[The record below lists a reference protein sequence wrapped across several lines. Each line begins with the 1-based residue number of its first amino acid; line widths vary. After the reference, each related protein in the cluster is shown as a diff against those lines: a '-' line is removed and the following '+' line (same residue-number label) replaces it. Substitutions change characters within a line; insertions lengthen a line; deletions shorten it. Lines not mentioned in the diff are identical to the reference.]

1 MTKTHDKV
9 IKESNKPSL
18 KASKKAIKK
27 ATLVLSKDEY
37 SQLHLGVI
45 TLIEQAVDNKKMND
59 GLFSSI
65 ADNLIKLHGLKPSY
79 PMYILCRDET
89 EKALLKSRSITS
101 VTFKNH
107 YWKYVREFLDI
118 TKGFE
123 MPVSKNPASV
133 KKALARKSLTGQD
146 GKPYS
151 LSKIS
156 DDDLSAGLFGSKG
169 KKALIDRQDLKIRAG
184 NSLLKKADNK
194 LTVLNRAWAEKEII
208 KDKLV
213 MAYLKNNIIDIRTLA
228 QKEKE

>member
-9 IKESNKPSL
+9 IQASKKPSL

-45 TLIEQAVDNKKMND
+45 TLIEQAVDNKKTND

-89 EKALLKSRSITS
+89 EKALLQSRKITS

-123 MPVSKNPASV
+123 LPVSKNPASV

-156 DDDLSAGLFGSKG
+156 DDDLSSGFFGSKG